1 MTGDQQPFV
10 SVVIPVYNEER
21 FIEPFLSSVY
31 QQDYDKDYLEIIVVD
46 GHSSDR
52 TVKIIEE
59 KFPDVRVIDNPQRI
73 VPISMNI
80 GIKAAKGEYIIRLDA
95 HCTYPTDYFSRL
107 IHYITTLPHADNV
120 GGVCRTLSA
129 NESAEAVA
137 IAIAL
142 SSKFGMG
149 NSEFRVGA
157 KEIKE
162 VDTVP
167 FGCYRREIFKKI
179 GGYDEELIRNQD
191 NELNSRLKIYG
202 GTIYLIPDLVIDYY
216 ARDSVRKAGEMFYQY
231 GLFNPLVDKKL
242 GHVSSLRRMVPLFF
256 VLYLIL
262 FVVLSIILP
271 KLILW
276 FAIPL
281 LLYLL
286 IDIVASLQHIAKPKV
301 ALWLLCIYPVI
312 HINYGIGYLD
322 GISRLLFKRSFIAQ
336 YNR

>member
-1 MTGDQQPFV
+1 MYPTV
-10 SVVIPVYNEER
+10 SVIIPAYNEEN
-21 FIEPFLSSVY
+21 FIEDCLQSVY
-31 QQDYDKDYLEIIVVD
+31 QQDYPKELLEVIVVD
-46 GHSSDR
+46 GNSQDQ
-52 TVKIIEE
+52 TTKIIQE
-59 KFPDVRVIDNPQRI
+59 KFPQVKLLHNPRKI
-73 VPISMNI
+73 VPVSMNI
-80 GIKAAKGEYIIRLDA
+80 GIKEAKSDYIIRLDV
-95 HCTYPTDYFSRL
+95 HCIYPNNYFSRL
-107 IHYITTLPHADNV
+107 IQFMESHSDVDNV
-120 GGVCRTLSA
+120 GGVCNTLAA
-129 NESAEAVA
+129 NNTSKAQA

-142 SSKFGMG
+142 SSQFGMG
-149 NSEFRVGA
+149 NSEFRVGT

-167 FGCYRREIFKKI
+167 FGCYRREVFDKI
-179 GGYDEELIRNQD
+179 GGYDEDLIRNQD
-191 NELNSRLKIYG
+191 NELNSRLKQHG
-202 GTIYLIPDLVIDYY
+202 GRIILLPDLGIDYY
-216 ARDSVRKAGEMFYQY
+216 ARSSVRKCGRMFYQY

-242 GHVSSLRRMVPLFF
+242 GQFTSLRRMVPLFF

-271 KLILW
+271 KLTLW

-322 GISRLLFKRSFIAQ
+322 GILRLLFKRSFVAEA
-336 YNR
+336 NR